1 MHRFFT
7 APRAPISPAF
17 LGRRGLVGGL
27 ALLSLLCSLAFAA
40 SAKAAYYYCSSALVS
55 TGTTDDQANGSNCAY
70 WLLPSFPL
78 EGTPTSSVPGLD
90 VLPVWQR
97 TQGAGV
103 TVALIDTGVDPD
115 QTDYAPN
122 LVPGWNFY
130 DGNADTADG
139 AAHGTLLASIIAA
152 AGGNGGYIGIAPQ
165 AKVLPVKIM
174 GGAGGG
180 RWSNTAPAKAIYY
193 AISHGAR
200 VLNCSWGG
208 LNVGSFPGV
217 AAAFAA
223 AANANV
229 LVVIAA
235 GNEGVNL
242 DDTRRY
248 VQSPNADA
256 YGLSNTLTVSNFS
269 NLGYLSSDSNYG
281 AAHVQIASLGDTLW
295 GDYPGSVNGGYVG
308 GSSAAA
314 ATVSGVAALLFSA
327 YPAATAAEV
336 RRAII
341 VGANHDVA
349 SLRGTN
355 QANGLLSA
363 TGALAAMAD
372 PDTTAPT
379 PFHASGPPAHFRLAH
394 RQAVSFRWSPATD
407 AELEGYK
414 VTVDG
419 KPLIAGRGQTR
430 LLRTLAKGSHTWTVR
445 AYDLSGNATR
455 GAA

>member
-1 MHRFFT
+1 VL
-7 APRAPISPAF
+7 
-17 LGRRGLVGGL
+17 LG
-27 ALLSLLCSLAFAA
+27 LLFSLAFAA
-40 SAKAAYYYCSSALVS
+40 SADAAYYYCSSALVN

-70 WLLPSFPL
+70 WLLPSFPSA
-78 EGTPTSSVPGLD
+78 GTANAPLTRPSVPGLD

-103 TVALIDTGVDPD
+103 TVALLDTGVDPR

-122 LVPGWNFY
+122 LLPGRNFY
-130 DGNADTADG
+130 DGNADTTDG

-152 AGGNGGYIGIAPQ
+152 ASGNGGYIGIAPQ
-165 AKVLPVKIM
+165 SKVLPIKIM

-180 RWSNTAPAKAIYY
+180 QWSNTAPAQAIYY

-200 VLNCSWGG
+200 VINCSWGG

-217 AAAFAA
+217 ADALAA
-223 AANANV
+223 AAKANV

-235 GNEGVNL
+235 GNDGVNL

-248 VQSPNADA
+248 SQSPSADA
-256 YGLSNTLTVSNFS
+256 YGLANTLTVANFS
-269 NLGYLSSDSNYG
+269 NLGYLSADSNYG

-295 GDYPGSVNGGYVG
+295 GDYPGSANGGYVG

-327 YPAATAAEV
+327 YPTATAGEV

-349 SLRGTN
+349 SLQGTN
-355 QANGLLSA
+355 VANGLLSA
-363 TGALAAMAD
+363 SGALAAMAH

-379 PFHASGPPAHFRLAH
+379 SFHAAGPPAHFRLAN
-394 RQAVSFRWSPATD
+394 RRTVGFRWSASSD

-419 KPLIAGRGQTR
+419 RQFVAARGQTR
-430 LLRTLAKGSHTWTVR
+430 LLRTLTKGKHTWSVS
-445 AYDLSGNATR
+445 AYDLSGNVTP
-455 GAA
+455 GARFFRRP

>member
-7 APRAPISPAF
+7 APGAPLAPAC
-17 LGRRGLVGGL
+17 LGRRGIVGGL
-27 ALLSLLCSLAFAA
+27 VLLSLLCSLAFAT
-40 SAKAAYYYCSSALVS
+40 SANAAYYYCSSALVS

-70 WLLPSFPL
+70 WLLRSFPL

-103 TVALIDTGVDPD
+103 TVALIDTGVDPN

-165 AKVLPVKIM
+165 AKVLPIKIM
-174 GGAGGG
+174 GGDGGG
-180 RWSNTAPAKAIYY
+180 RWSNTAPAEAIYY

-217 AAAFAA
+217 AAALAA
-223 AANANV
+223 AAKANV

-235 GNEGVNL
+235 GNDGVNL
-242 DDTRRY
+242 DDTRHY
-248 VQSPNADA
+248 VESPNADA
-256 YGLSNTLTVSNFS
+256 YGLANTLTVSNFS
-269 NLGYLSSDSNYG
+269 NLGYLSADSNYG

-349 SLRGTN
+349 SLQGTN
-355 QANGLLSA
+355 EANGLLSA
-363 TGALAAMAD
+363 SGALAAMAE
-372 PDTTAPT
+372 PDATAPT
-379 PFHASGPPAHFRLAH
+379 PFHASGPSAHFRLAH
-394 RQAVSFRWSPATD
+394 RRAVSFRWSAATD
-407 AELEGYK
+407 AELEGYR
-414 VTVDG
+414 VTIDG
-419 KPLIAGRGQTR
+419 KRLIAGRGQTSLSR
-430 LLRTLAKGSHTWTVR
+430 KLAKGRHTWSVS

-455 GAA
+455 AVA